1 MRTQLPV
8 KRAMT
13 TEVQLRNRTLVP
25 IAVSSISFDAGA
37 LFYLILVVL
46 ELEGLWGIWLLVGFV

>member
-1 MRTQLPV
+1 
-8 KRAMT
+8 MT

-25 IAVSSISFDAGA
+25 IAVSSTSFDAGA

-46 ELEGLWGIWLLVGFV
+46 ELEGLWGICLLVGFV